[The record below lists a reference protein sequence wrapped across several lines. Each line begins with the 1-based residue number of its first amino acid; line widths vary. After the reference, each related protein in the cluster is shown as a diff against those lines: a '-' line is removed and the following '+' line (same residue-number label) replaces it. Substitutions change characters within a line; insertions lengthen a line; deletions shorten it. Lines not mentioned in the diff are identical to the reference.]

1 MVKRSLVIVLVGLV
15 CVALGATAS
24 LAQVEERTF
33 SLKADGLV
41 SVENSAGNTTIHA
54 WEKEEVRMVAT
65 RKGRGSDKI
74 VIIIDASEDH
84 LKIETEYP
92 RFSWF
97 QRARVNYE
105 LWVPEGATVKAESSS
120 GDLRIEGQRSDV
132 RAQASSGDIELKD
145 IWGEIDVSASSG
157 SIRTEDSKGDISART
172 SSGTIRIL
180 GVEESERPNDI
191 RVHASSGSVTLKD
204 IVGDIDAETSSG
216 KIDAENV
223 EGIITARAS
232 SGSIKILEARGGV
245 KTLRTSSGEIWV
257 ELEEIYEGILEMSFQ
272 STSGDINLSIP
283 SDTGA
288 DIDISTTSGRIT
300 TDFAVTVEGTME
312 RNEFRGAIGE
322 GGIFIKL
329 RATSGDV
336 TLGKM

>member
-1 MVKRSLVIVLVGLV
+1 MVLVGLV

-24 LAQVEERTF
+24 LAQAEERTF
-33 SLKADGLV
+33 ALKADGLV

-54 WEKEEVRMVAT
+54 WEKEEVRMVTT

-74 VIIIDASEDH
+74 KIIIDASENH

-97 QRARVNYE
+97 ERGRVHYE

-120 GDLRIEGQRSDV
+120 GDLLIEGQRSDV
-132 RAQASSGDIELKD
+132 RAQASSGDIELSD

-157 SIRTEDSKGDISART
+157 SIRTEDSKGDLSART

-191 RVHASSGSVTLKD
+191 RVHASSGNVTLKD
-204 IVGDIDAETSSG
+204 IMGDVDAETSSG

-223 EGIITARAS
+223 EGIVTARAS
-232 SGSIKILEARGGV
+232 SGNIKILEARGGV

-283 SDTGA
+283 SDTAA

-300 TDFAVTVEGTME
+300 TDFAVTILGTME
-312 RNEFRGAIGE
+312 RNERRGTIGG
-322 GGIFIKL
+322 GGILIKL

>member
-1 MVKRSLVIVLVGLV
+1 MVRRSLVILIVGFL
-15 CVALGATAS
+15 CMALGATAS
-24 LAQVEERTF
+24 LAEVEERTF

-54 WEKEEVRMVAT
+54 WEKEEVKMVTT

-74 VIIIDASEDH
+74 EIIIDASQDH

-97 QRARVNYE
+97 ERGRVHYE
-105 LWVPEGATVKAESSS
+105 LWVPEGATVKLQSSS
-120 GDLRIEGQRSDV
+120 GDLFIEGQRSNV
-132 RAQASSGDIELKD
+132 RAQSSSGDIELKD
-145 IWGEIDVSASSG
+145 IWGEIDASASSG
-157 SIRTEDSKGDISART
+157 SIRTENSKGDISART
-172 SSGTIRIL
+172 SSGSIRIR
-180 GVEESERPNDI
+180 GVEESDRPNDI
-191 RVHASSGSVTLKD
+191 RVHASSGNVTLKD

-232 SGSIKILEARGGV
+232 SGNIKILEAQGGV
-245 KTLRTSSGEIWV
+245 KAVRTSSGEIRV
-257 ELEEIYEGILEMSFQ
+257 ELEEIYEELSEMSFQ
-272 STSGDINLSIP
+272 STSGDIDLSIP
-283 SDTGA
+283 SDTAA

-300 TDFAVTVEGTME
+300 TDFALTVEGTME
-312 RNEFRGAIGE
+312 RNELRGTIGG
-322 GGIFIKL
+322 GGILIKL

>member
-33 SLKADGLV
+33 ALKADGLV

-54 WEKEEVRMVAT
+54 WEKEEVRMVTT

-74 VIIIDASEDH
+74 EIIIDASEDY

-120 GDLRIEGQRSDV
+120 GDLLIEGQRSDV
-132 RAQASSGDIELKD
+132 RAQSSSGDIELSD

-232 SGSIKILEARGGV
+232 SGNIKILEARGGV

-272 STSGDINLSIP
+272 SSSGDINLSIP
-283 SDTGA
+283 SDIGA
-288 DIDISTTSGRIT
+288 DIDIGTTSGRIT
-300 TDFAVTVEGTME
+300 TDFAVTVEGTMG
-312 RNEFRGAIGE
+312 RNEFRRTIGK